1 MVRVFARL
9 KLRTLYNMARTGRW
23 PVLAVLAIVVI
34 AGFGLGAS
42 SLARLVVSRV
52 DGDLLVVGII
62 YSGLALMWVVGPIVM
77 ASIDQTLE
85 PRSFENL
92 PLSRL
97 QIASGLAVAGIVS
110 PGSVFTL
117 MLVAGVAAGQASVYG
132 NGAATVGAWVAAGLV
147 WALCLLEARFLT
159 TFVSDM
165 MRWRRGREIVSLV
178 ALMLLVVPGLIP
190 ITFVDSTNPDFGWMA
205 RLVRF
210 NPFGVLA
217 AVSGNLAAGK
227 WLLAAG
233 ALLLGVALTVAL
245 IIGFGWALGRLSIQT
260 GDAAGGQKL
269 NSTGLGFGSIRGL
282 SGPVGAVAAKEFKY
296 LRRDLRVKGQ
306 LFASVLIIVGLAYSA
321 VTGQLGPWAPM
332 TVSAIS
338 FALVAPLMF
347 NTFGLDGGSFWIYV
361 LTGAPGRKVLA
372 GKMVAYLLA
381 ATPVLLVV
389 TGLLAWAGRSAS
401 YVVAGFLTAI
411 ATSALFIGVG
421 AVIAIYAAYRLPEE
435 NLFATKTAGQFRV
448 MLFGLGGFFVT
459 GLAVLPL
466 GVGLLAAWAVA
477 GASGVTVGSVVAV
490 LYGAGV
496 LAIGLWL
503 GGSLF
508 DERAVKLI
516 EILDGE

>member
-1 MVRVFARL
+1 MVGVFARL

-23 PVLAVLAIVVI
+23 PVLAVLATLLIV
-34 AGFGLGAS
+34 GFGLGAS

-52 DGDLLVVGII
+52 DGDPLVVGII

-85 PRSFENL
+85 PRAFENL
-92 PLSRL
+92 PLDRF
-97 QIASGLAVAGIVS
+97 QIATGLAVAGIIS

-117 MLVAGVAAGQASVYG
+117 MLVAGVASGQTSAPGS
-132 NGAATVGAWVAAGLV
+132 GAATIGAWVAAVLV

-178 ALMLLVVPGLIP
+178 ALMMLVVPGLIP

-210 NPFGVLA
+210 NPFGLLA
-217 AVSGNLAAGK
+217 SVSGNLAAGK
-227 WLLAAG
+227 WLPAAG

-245 IIGFGWALGRLSIQT
+245 ITGFGWALGRLSIQT

-269 NSTGLGFGSIRGL
+269 NSSGLGFGSIGGL

-381 ATPVLLVV
+381 ATPVLLIV
-389 TGLLAWAGRSAS
+389 TVLLAWAGRSVS
-401 YVVAGFLTAI
+401 YVLAGFLTAL
-411 ATSALFIGVG
+411 ASSALFIGGG

-448 MLFGLGGFFVT
+448 MLFGLGGFIVT
-459 GLAVLPL
+459 GLAVLPV
-466 GVGLLAAWAVA
+466 GVGLFAAWAVA
-477 GASGVTVGSVVAV
+477 GASGVTLGAVGALV
-490 LYGAGV
+490 YGGGV

-503 GGSLF
+503 GGALF

-516 EILDGE
+516 EILDGD